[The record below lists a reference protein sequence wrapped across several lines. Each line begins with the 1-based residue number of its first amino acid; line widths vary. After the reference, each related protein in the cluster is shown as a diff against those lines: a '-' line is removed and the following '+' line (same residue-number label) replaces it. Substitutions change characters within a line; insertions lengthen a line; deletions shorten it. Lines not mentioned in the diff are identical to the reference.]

1 MSAHLTPEQVLAVA
15 EGQARTTRVE
25 RHLAGCE
32 TCRHDV
38 DAVRE
43 TQAGVRE
50 VEVPEP
56 SPLFW
61 EQFSAR
67 VARAVREP
75 VEQARLAG
83 PGGWRRLAWAGWGWT
98 LGGAALTAALLAVA
112 FVPRGATPVPEG
124 TTTEAPVAPEPA
136 FEATPLAEEGED
148 WAWLADAAGSL
159 DYDEVRAL
167 GAVAPPGAVELAVQ
181 DLDADEQ
188 RELARLL
195 QEAIAHARQ
204 PAGASETL

>member
-15 EGQARTTRVE
+15 EGQTRTTRVD

-32 TCRHDV
+32 TCRLDV
-38 DAVRE
+38 EAVRE
-43 TQAGVRE
+43 TLAGVRE
-50 VEVPEP
+50 AEVPEP

-75 VEQARLAG
+75 AADARLAAPG
-83 PGGWRRLAWAGWGWT
+83 PGWRRAWAGWAWT
-98 LGGAALTAALLAVA
+98 LGGAAVTTALLAVA
-112 FVPRGATPVPEG
+112 FLPRVATPPPDGATTVVTAVPAAAQED
-124 TTTEAPVAPEPA
+124 
-136 FEATPLAEEGED
+136 TPLPEEGED
-148 WAWLADAAGSL
+148 WALLADAAGSL

-167 GAVAPPGAVELAVQ
+167 GAVATPGAVELAVH

-195 QEAIAHARQ
+195 EEAIAQARQ
-204 PAGASETL
+204 PVGASETL